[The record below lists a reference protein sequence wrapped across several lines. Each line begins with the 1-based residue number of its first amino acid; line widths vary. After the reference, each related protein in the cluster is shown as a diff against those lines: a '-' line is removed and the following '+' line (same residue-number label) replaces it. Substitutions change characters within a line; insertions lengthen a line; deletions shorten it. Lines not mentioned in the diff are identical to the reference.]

1 MKKTV
6 TINLSGIIF
15 HIDEDAHEKL
25 HAYLNK
31 IKGFFKQ
38 SEGQDE
44 IMADIEARIAE
55 MLQEKI
61 GKGKEVISTED
72 VDQVMTVMGKPEDY
86 VDADNGAD
94 SDETSED
101 ESSSKDY
108 GYTRKRVFRDP
119 DNHVL
124 GGVCGGIAAYF
135 NFDPI
140 WLRVLFAISFFF
152 FGTGFLLY
160 ILLWLIIP
168 KARTTAEKLE
178 MKGERVN
185 VSSIEKSIKEELD
198 NLKKRF
204 SDFAEEASN
213 GKKKP
218 IQRAKGLIDKMV
230 DFIIALLT
238 FTVKA
243 IVKFIGVIFIAI
255 GIVLL
260 IMLLTSLFGSLSFFS
275 ITNMGIGSLL
285 NMDIAEIFF
294 VSQQQFNWAAAGL
307 LLVIGIPL
315 IAIVYNGIKLLLGIK
330 KRLRGLG
337 MVAMA
342 LWIAG
347 CILVGYVGVDIGK
360 DFSKKGVN
368 KTTIALANPANNVLY
383 LEVIGE
389 EYDEDDYDIR
399 IVANNWESFYDGD
412 KRINIGHTQLDVV
425 RSKTDS
431 FEIQLIYKARGATRK
446 IALKRAENINYTF
459 TQKDSL
465 IQFDPYYNLPDDAKW
480 RAQQVRILIKV
491 PDSGS
496 VHLAHSMRRII
507 YDIDNVTGT
516 YDGDMVGKTWT
527 MLDDGLTC
535 VGCDEDEL

>member
-15 HIDEDAHEKL
+15 HIDEDAHDKL
-25 HAYLNK
+25 NAYLNK
-31 IKGFFKQ
+31 IKGYFGD
-38 SEGQDE
+38 SESKDE

-72 VDQVMTVMGKPEDY
+72 VDQVISVMGKPEDY
-86 VDADNGAD
+86 VDADSTPPPDA
-94 SDETSED
+94 TTED
-101 ESSSKDY
+101 ERSADDY

-119 DNHVL
+119 DNNVL

-140 WLRVLFAISFFF
+140 WLRIVFAVSFFF
-152 FGTGFLLY
+152 FGSGFLLY
-160 ILLWLIIP
+160 VLLWLVIP
-168 KARTTAEKLE
+168 KAHTTAEKLE

-185 VSSIEKSIKEELD
+185 VSNIEKSIKEELD
-198 NLKKRF
+198 NLKKKF
-204 SDFAEEASN
+204 NDFTEGASS

-218 IQRAKGLIDKMV
+218 IARAKGLLDRIIDFV
-230 DFIIALLT
+230 ISLLT
-238 FTVKA
+238 IIVRA

-260 IMLLTSLFGSLSFFS
+260 IMLFSSLLGSAAIFN
-275 ITNMGIGSLL
+275 ITGMGIGSSISM
-285 NMDIAEIFF
+285 NIIDIFF
-294 VSQQQFNWAAAGL
+294 VSPEQFNWAAGGL
-307 LLVIGIPL
+307 LLLIGIPL

-330 KRLRGLG
+330 NRLRGLG
-337 MVAMA
+337 AIAMA

-347 CILVGYVGVDIGK
+347 CILVGYVVMQIGE

-368 KTTIALANPANNVLY
+368 KTSIALANPTNNVLV

-389 EYDEDDYDIR
+389 EYHEDEYDID
-399 IVANNWESFYDGD
+399 IVADNWISFYEGD
-412 KRINIGHTQLDVV
+412 ERIALGKTKLDVV

-431 FEIQLIYKARGATRK
+431 FEIQLIYKSRGATRK
-446 IALKRAENINYTF
+446 VAIKRAENINYTF

-465 IQFDPYYNLPDDAKW
+465 IQFDPYFNLPDDTKW

-496 VHLAHSMRRII
+496 VYLDHSMRRII
-507 YDIDNVTGT
+507 DDIDNVTGT
-516 YDGDMVGKTWT
+516 DDGAMVGKTWT
-527 MLDDGLTC
+527 MLQNGLTC
-535 VGCDEDEL
+535 VGCDEEGL

>member
-6 TINLSGIIF
+6 TINLSGVIF
-15 HIDEDAHEKL
+15 HIDEDAHDNL

-31 IKGFFKQ
+31 IKGYFSD
-38 SEGQDE
+38 SEGKDE

-72 VDQVMTVMGKPEDY
+72 IDQVIVVMGKPEDY
-86 VDADNGAD
+86 VDADSAPA
-94 SDETSED
+94 SDEKAEEQTTD
-101 ESSSKDY
+101 KDY

-119 DNHVL
+119 DNNVI

-140 WLRVLFAISFFF
+140 WLRVIFAVSFFF
-152 FGTGFLLY
+152 LGTGFLLY
-160 ILLWLIIP
+160 LLLWMIIP
-168 KARTTAEKLE
+168 KAHTTAEKLE

-185 VSSIEKSIKEELD
+185 VSNIEKSIKEELD
-198 NLKKRF
+198 NLKKKF
-204 SDFAEEASN
+204 NEFTKEATN

-218 IQRAKGLIDKMV
+218 IIRAKGLLDKLI
-230 DFIIALLT
+230 DFIISLLT
-238 FTVKA
+238 FTIKA

-260 IMLLTSLFGSLSFFS
+260 IMLLSSLFGSSSIFS
-275 ITNMGIGSLL
+275 MSNMGIGSLFSI
-285 NMDIAEIFF
+285 DISDIFF
-294 VSQQQFNWAAAGL
+294 VSVQQFNWAAAGL

-337 MVAMA
+337 IVTMA

-347 CILVGYVGVDIGK
+347 CILVGYVGTEIGR
-360 DFSKKGVN
+360 DFRKKGVK
-368 KTTIALANPANNVLY
+368 KTSIALSNPSDNVLV
-383 LEVIGE
+383 LEVIGK
-389 EYDEDDYDIR
+389 EYDEDDYDMSIKTD
-399 IVANNWESFYDGD
+399 NWMSFYIDD
-412 KRINIGHTQLDVV
+412 KRINIGKTELDIV

-431 FEIQLIYKARGATRK
+431 FEIQLIYKARGKSRK
-446 IALKRAENINYTF
+446 VALKRAENINYSF
-459 TQKDSL
+459 SQKDSL
-465 IQFDPYYNLPDDAKW
+465 VQFDPYFNLPSDAKW
-480 RAQQVRILIKV
+480 RAQQVRILIRV

-496 VHLAHSMRRII
+496 VYLTPSMRRII
-507 YDIDNVTGT
+507 FDIDNVTGT

-527 MLDDGLTC
+527 MLEEGLTC
-535 VGCDEDEL
+535 IGCDEEEL